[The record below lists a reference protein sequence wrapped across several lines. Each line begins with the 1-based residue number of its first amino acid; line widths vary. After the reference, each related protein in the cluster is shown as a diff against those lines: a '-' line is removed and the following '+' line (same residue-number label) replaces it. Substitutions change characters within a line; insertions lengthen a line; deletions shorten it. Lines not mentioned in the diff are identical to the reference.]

1 MPEPK
6 ILKTVFASNIPVEC
20 HIVKGRLEAEGIPCF
35 IFDEN
40 IVWVD
45 PFKAVAVGGVK
56 LKVSLDDYIEAK
68 KILSLID
75 QGILNDEDGEY
86 SLDRIFD
93 GEIKRQNEIL
103 TIKRRLRNDFTLLN
117 QPLVI
122 NTEFASQI
130 EVEEI
135 IKDEKEFQALAE
147 KEFIFSW
154 KQFYYE
160 LFDFDR
166 SVFNYLRTKP
176 VEYYLEK
183 EIVEGVDGQSGTLFA
198 GCPKCS
204 SDNTAFG
211 FAIDYKWDVLYLVVS
226 LVLWYPLFLI
236 RKKHHCF
243 DCGNNFTARVR
254 EIDRKVKLEK

>member
-1 MPEPK
+1 MGSF
-6 ILKTVFASNIPVEC
+6 KTVFVSNIPAEC
-20 HIVKGRLEAEGIPCF
+20 HILKGRLETEGIPCF

-40 IVWVD
+40 IIWVD

-56 LKVSLDDYIEAK
+56 LKVLLDDYSEAK
-68 KILSLID
+68 KIIGLIG
-75 QGILNDEDGEY
+75 QGLLTDENGEY
-86 SLDRIFD
+86 PVVDILSKEFELH
-93 GEIKRQNEIL
+93 NEIIR
-103 TIKRRLRNDFTLLN
+103 IKKRIRDDYTLLIN
-117 QPLVI
+117 PVI
-122 NTEFASQI
+122 IDSEFASQI
-130 EVEEI
+130 EIDEL
-135 IKDEKEFQALAE
+135 IKSEKEFQALAE

-183 EIVEGVDGQSGTLFA
+183 EIVERVDGQSGTLFA
-198 GCPKCS
+198 VCPKCS

-243 DCGNNFTARVR
+243 DCGNFTRQVTARVS
-254 EIDRKVKLEK
+254 EIDRKIK